1 METTPRPARG
11 GVVSSQTDPISTGT
25 AMVAGITGDIVM
37 DYKADRIM
45 DYVVYALPV
54 GATEFV
60 RVLDVPMMSVSTN
73 GTTCSSWLVRLT
85 CRRSD

>member
-1 METTPRPARG
+1 M
-11 GVVSSQTDPISTGT
+11 VSELLYPCYFTLLTDPISTGT
-25 AMVAGITGDIVM
+25 AMLAGITGDIVM

-45 DYVVYALPV
+45 DYAVYALPV
-54 GATEFV
+54 GAAEFV

-85 CRRSD
+85 CISRSD